1 MQDLRQFLA
10 SYESQYPD
18 DVLRVARS
26 VSLDFETTAYVLE
39 LERTDRSPLVIFENL
54 EGYAGLLVQNV
65 FGSRERIARILGTKI
80 DQLHETWTERT
91 EKLIQ
96 PVWVDEGPVHDIV
109 ATSGFDVQTFPI
121 PKHFLDD
128 AGRYVT
134 SGVCVARDPDTGV
147 MNLAFAR
154 MQVKGPDKLGI
165 SVHSRGHLWDYLRR
179 SEEAGKD
186 LELAV
191 VLGAHPFVM
200 LASGSR
206 APMEVDEYEIAGALA
221 EEAVELVQ
229 CKTIDVGVP
238 ASAEIV
244 FEGRILAGA
253 REDEGPFGEYA
264 GYSTSRSTRNVVR
277 LSAVTHRRD
286 PVYFNVTPGLSS
298 EHLLL
303 DRVQKESTLLAKLRN
318 VISDVVAVYYPKSGT
333 LFHCYVSI
341 DKKLEGQPQQVGAL
355 VIGLDQY
362 VKLVIVVDK
371 DIDVTRE
378 EEVLWALATR
388 FQADRDL
395 NVIRRGLTN
404 VLDPSSTDGMSA
416 KMILDATAPLKWDA
430 TPLRIPPDVVERV
443 RKELGPAGN
452 TRS

>member
-1 MQDLRQFLA
+1 MGMHDLRQFLR
-10 SYESQYPD
+10 SYESQFPD
-18 DVLRVARS
+18 DVLRVDGR
-26 VSLDFETTAYVLE
+26 VSLDYEVTAYVLE
-39 LERTDRSPLVIFENL
+39 LEREGRYPLLIFNHVD
-54 EGYAGLLVQNV
+54 GYPGPLVQNV
-65 FGSRERIARILGTKI
+65 FGSRERIARILGTGV

-91 EKLIQ
+91 EKLIP
-96 PVWVDEGPVHDIV
+96 PVWVHEGPVHDLV
-109 ATSGFDVQTFPI
+109 MMADFDIQRFPI
-121 PKHFLDD
+121 PKHFQDD
-128 AGRYVT
+128 AGRYIT

-165 SVHSRGHLWDYLRR
+165 SIHSRGHLWDYFRR

-191 VLGAHPFVM
+191 VLGAHPVVM

-206 APMEVDEYEIAGALA
+206 APIEVDEYEIAGALA
-221 EEAVELVQ
+221 EQPVELVQ

-244 FEGRILAGA
+244 LEGKILANA

-264 GYSTSRSTRNVVR
+264 GYSTSRSTRNVLQ
-277 LSAVTHRRD
+277 LSAVTHRND
-286 PVYFNVTPGLSS
+286 PIYFNVTPGLSS

-318 VISDVVAVYYPKSGT
+318 VISDVTAVYYPKSGT

-395 NVIRRGLTN
+395 NIIRRGLTN
-404 VLDPSSTDGMSA
+404 VLDPSSNQGMSA
-416 KMILDATAPLKWDA
+416 KVILDATAPLEWDA
-430 TPLRIPPDVVERV
+430 SPLRIPSAVTEKV
-443 RKELGPAGN
+443 RAAIRPVRE
-452 TRS
+452 T

>member
-1 MQDLRQFLA
+1 MEDLRQFLA
-10 SYESQYPD
+10 SYEARYPD
-18 DVLRVARS
+18 DVLRVDREVS
-26 VSLDFETTAYVLE
+26 VDYEITAYVLE
-39 LERTDRSPLVIFENL
+39 LERNDRYPLLIFDKL
-54 EGYAGLLVQNV
+54 DGYPGSLVQNV
-65 FGSRERIARILGTKI
+65 FGSRERIARILGTKL
-80 DQLHETWTERT
+80 DRLHATWTERT
-91 EKLIQ
+91 EKLIP
-96 PVWVDEGPVHDIV
+96 PVWVDQGPVQEV
-109 ATSGFDVQTFPI
+109 VETSGFDIQTFPI

-128 AGRYVT
+128 AGRYIS
-134 SGVCVARDPDTGV
+134 SGICVARDPDTGV

-179 SEEAGKD
+179 AEEAGKD

-191 VLGAHPFVM
+191 VLGAHPVVM
-200 LASGSR
+200 LAAGSR
-206 APMEVDEYEIAGALA
+206 APIEVDEYEIAGALA
-221 EEAVELVQ
+221 EQPVELVQ
-229 CKTIDVGVP
+229 CKTVDIGVP
-238 ASAEIV
+238 VSAEIV
-244 FEGRILAGA
+244 LEGKILAGE

-277 LSAVTHRRD
+277 LTAVTHRKN
-286 PVYFNVTPGLSS
+286 PIYFNVTPGLSS

-303 DRVQKESTLLAKLRN
+303 DRVQKESTLLAKLKN
-318 VISDVVAVYYPKSGT
+318 VISDVTGVYYPKSGT

-362 VKLVIVVDK
+362 VKLVIVVDS

-395 NVIRRGLTN
+395 NIIRRGLTN
-404 VLDPSSTDGMSA
+404 VLDPSSNQGMSA
-416 KMILDATAPLKWDA
+416 KMILDATAPLEWDA
-430 TPLRIPPDVVERV
+430 TPLRIPPAVIERV
-443 RKELGPAGN
+443 RAAIGTAPN
-452 TRS
+452 